1 MDSRSNA
8 TATGASYDASGLIR
22 FGCETNRGKGVTN
35 RVTVN
40 QVPYRCILRG
50 GNRMCQ
56 AIRSC
61 CDNRRLRTALEITE
75 RLCYDSR
82 RASRRREHTC
92 ARSSGDRAFGCGPKG
107 RGFKSLRAYRN
118 HRIGTRK
125 PPASQA
131 PSCIHARPTTTV
143 PPQSSHHRPTPGTT
157 DTTALVRIRTR
168 VAGRTRTQEDDGD
181 GHGAAGKQ
189 GWWGNPPADART
201 TTTPDPIPIPFRF
214 RLPIPLPWSPL
225 PV

>member
-107 RGFKSLRAYRN
+107 RGFKSLRAYS
-118 HRIGTRK
+118 IGLLRWQEPFSCPLACFQLSGILPDGEVSEWLKVPISKIGVADEVTVGSNPTLSADLQPVARVHLT
-125 PPASQA
+125 A
-131 PSCIHARPTTTV
+131 PKN
-143 PPQSSHHRPTPGTT
+143 
-157 DTTALVRIRTR
+157 
-168 VAGRTRTQEDDGD
+168 AGR
-181 GHGAAGKQ
+181 
-189 GWWGNPPADART
+189 
-201 TTTPDPIPIPFRF
+201 
-214 RLPIPLPWSPL
+214 
-225 PV
+225 